1 MRGGTYEH
9 IGETSSEYECYLKVK
24 RERMLATG
32 ATWNGNWEGCF
43 ADFGDIIVP
52 DSSCPDCRACLFSGS
67 QCFTFS
73 SYLVVQLFSKKI
85 YSLIN

>member
-32 ATWNGNWEGCF
+32 ATWNGNWGGCF

-67 QCFTFS
+67 ECFIFS
-73 SYLVVQLFSKKI
+73 LYPVAQLK
-85 YSLIN
+85 